1 MFRFVFGI
9 LGATFSAVTLG
20 LVFAALGVG
29 GLLFLYSHDLPDH
42 ETLSNYS
49 PPTISRIYSREG
61 VIVDEFA
68 TERRLFVAAED
79 IPPMVADAFVS
90 AEDRNFWEHQ
100 GYDPRAIAAAFVEAV
115 QTRGQSVRG
124 ASTITQQVMKNF
136 LLDGSRTIE
145 RKVREIILAARIET
159 SLPKER
165 ILELYLN
172 EIFLG
177 QNSYGVAAAAQTYFN
192 AALEDLTLEQAA
204 YLAALPQAPSNFHP
218 VRDYDRAV
226 SRRNYVLREMYE
238 NGYIDR
244 AEMERATAAPLE
256 TVQGGHIEP
265 HRATQPPRSYFT
277 DEIRRQLSA
286 EYGEDDFFTGGY
298 AVRASMDEDLQ
309 EVAERALR
317 RALESFDRDRGR
329 WRGPVDRIDP
339 AALAGGEAGWR
350 EALAGAAIPRDIE
363 GWHAAVVLEV
373 GQSAARIGIEDVPED
388 ADGHFIPAED
398 VTWARPVDADGNA
411 GPQAR
416 VAGDLLSVGDV
427 IHVRAM
433 TRDSDGAFI
442 RWSLR
447 QIPEVQGAFMAMDV
461 NTGRVLAMQG
471 GFSYQHSSFNRATQA
486 TRQPGSSFKPLVYAA
501 ALDSGYGPNTIVIDA
516 PIELETPE
524 GMWRPT
530 NASNQFY
537 GPAPLRTGIERSRN
551 LMTVR
556 LARDVGMDTVARY
569 SERFGV
575 YDDMQP
581 FLANSLGSQETTLYR
596 MVAAYAM
603 FANGGERVDPTL
615 VDRIQDRYGSTVYR
629 HDQRLCP
636 DCELASLDPGFAPR
650 IVSNRARV
658 IDPVTAYQLTSMME
672 GVVQRGTAART
683 VGGAGIG
690 VPLAGK
696 TGTTNEARDVW
707 FVGFSS
713 TIVAGC
719 YIGYDQPRSLGRG
732 ASGGGDVRARLRR
745 VHARG
750 GQGIWRRALRRA
762 AGRGL
767 LPDRPLFGPAPAA
780 GQRGRAC
787 GLRAF
792 PSRRGALRGASGSD
806 RRRLEHG
813 LGPADVRP
821 GRGRRPQRVQHPA
834 GRRHSPARG
843 DNRDDV
849 HRRCGARADGHGI
862 RHVERGWAVLNA
874 VAPAARPRQDRT
886 IDRRLAHQIA
896 SLRRVAYATGRG
908 RLEGRG
914 GIVYLSGTATRSR
927 SLRAGQCARR
937 RKGISRRSGSPWL
950 FWGSGWT
957 LRPPSTGSR
966 SSTPA
971 SRTPTSGT
979 TPSGRRN

>member
-9 LGATFSAVTLG
+9 FGATFSAVTLG

-49 PPTISRIYSREG
+49 PATISRIYSRDG
-61 VIVDEFA
+61 AIVDEFA

-145 RKVREIILAARIET
+145 RKVREIILAARIEGT
-159 SLPKER
+159 LSKER

-177 QNSYGVAAAAQTYFN
+177 QNSYGVAAAAQTYF
-192 AALEDLTLEQAA
+192 AAGLEDLTLEQAA

-218 VRDYDRAV
+218 VRDYDRAI

-238 NGYIDR
+238 NGYIGR
-244 AEMERATAAPLE
+244 PEMERASAAPLE

-265 HRATQPPRSYFT
+265 ARATQPPRSYFT

-286 EYGEDDFFTGGY
+286 EYGEEDFFTGGY
-298 AVRASMDEDLQ
+298 AVRAAMDENLQ
-309 EVAERALR
+309 QVAERALR

-329 WRGPVDRIDP
+329 WRGPVDRIEPDR
-339 AALAGGEAGWR
+339 LAGGEAAWR
-350 EALAGAAIPRDIE
+350 EALAGAEIPRDID
-363 GWHAAVVLEV
+363 GWHAAVVLEI
-373 GQSAARIGIEDVPED
+373 GPSAARIGIENVPED
-388 ADGHFIPAED
+388 SDGHFIPAED
-398 VTWARPVDADGNA
+398 VTWARPVDADGNV

-416 VAGDLLSVGDV
+416 VPGDLLSVGDV
-427 IHVRAM
+427 VHVRAM
-433 TRDSDGAFI
+433 TRDSDGAFL
-442 RWSLR
+442 RWTLR
-447 QIPEVQGAFMAMDV
+447 QVPEVQGAFMAMDV

-556 LARDVGMDTVARY
+556 LARDVGMETVARY

-615 VDRIQDRYGSTVYR
+615 VDRIQDRYGATVYR

-650 IVSNRARV
+650 IVSNRERV
-658 IDPVTAYQLTSMME
+658 IDPVTAYQVTSMME

-732 ASGGGDVRARLRR
+732 ASGGGMCGPVFAEFMREAVREYGGGPFAVPEGGAFFPIDRYSGQRLPPGSAGEHVVYELFRR
-745 VHARG
+745 GEEPFEGLLAVIDGGWSMGSDLPMFGRG
-750 GQGIWRRALRRA
+750 EGDPEEA
-762 AGRGL
+762 AGIQ
-767 LPDRPLFGPAPAA
+767 P
-780 GQRGRAC
+780 
-787 GLRAF
+787 
-792 PSRRGALRGASGSD
+792 
-806 RRRLEHG
+806 
-813 LGPADVRP
+813 
-821 GRGRRPQRVQHPA
+821 
-834 GRRHSPARG
+834 
-843 DNRDDV
+843 
-849 HRRCGARADGHGI
+849 
-862 RHVERGWAVLNA
+862 
-874 VAPAARPRQDRT
+874 
-886 IDRRLAHQIA
+886 
-896 SLRRVAYATGRG
+896 
-908 RLEGRG
+908 
-914 GIVYLSGTATRSR
+914 GTATAPREE
-927 SLRAGQCARR
+927 
-937 RKGISRRSGSPWL
+937 
-950 FWGSGWT
+950 T
-957 LRPPSTGSR
+957 TVTTSTGDAVR
-966 SSTPA
+966 VPTGTGFGTLSS
-971 SRTPTSGT
+971 G
-979 TPSGRRN
+979 GLY